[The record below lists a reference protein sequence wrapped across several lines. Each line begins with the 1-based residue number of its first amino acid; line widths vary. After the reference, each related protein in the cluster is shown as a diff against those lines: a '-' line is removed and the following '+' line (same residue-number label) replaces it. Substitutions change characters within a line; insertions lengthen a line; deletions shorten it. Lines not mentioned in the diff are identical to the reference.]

1 MLGTPEDG
9 VEQGSILLGE
19 VQTLDGEGEDEVA
32 DGRLH
37 AAVEAD
43 EEEEA
48 REEGDLKEEVGPLHQ
63 GVILRVHSR
72 DRVLP

>member
-9 VEQGSILLGE
+9 VEQGSILLGK

-48 REEGDLKEEVGPLHQ
+48 GEEGDLKE
-63 GVILRVHSR
+63 
-72 DRVLP
+72 